1 MLLEKLFI
9 AINGAAEINQMEL
22 KPNENK
28 KGLFGEHY
36 TCITKDNKEFDVSFD
51 QGMYERHRSK
61 TVEFNWT
68 DNETEYDAKIL
79 LKVYHDKNII
89 EVSTEITTSTKD
101 TWERV
106 NKQLDLPFDHDRKDI
121 TPYDMRRYL
130 GFQHKFIDLLNQI
143 DRVTTIRE
151 NDMDLSPT
159 IVQPEINK
167 FFKLLLQIGTEK
179 CIRERQKEIEEL

>member
-1 MLLEKLFI
+1 MLLEKLFK
-9 AINGAAEINQMEL
+9 AINGAESTPSVEVKINE
-22 KPNENK
+22 KK

-36 TCITKDNKEFDVSFD
+36 TCISKDGKEFDVSFD

-61 TVEFNWT
+61 IAEFSWT

-101 TWERV
+101 TWERI
-106 NKQLDLPFDHDRKDI
+106 NKQLDLPFDHDRKGM

-143 DRVTTIRE
+143 DRVTAIRE
-151 NDMDLSPT
+151 NDDDLCPVIT
-159 IVQPEINK
+159 QPEINK
-167 FFKLLLQIGTEK
+167 FFRLLLQIGTEK

>member
-1 MLLEKLFI
+1 MSI
-9 AINGAAEINQMEL
+9 

-36 TCITKDNKEFDVSFD
+36 TCISKDGEEFDVSFD

-61 TVEFNWT
+61 TVEFSWT

-101 TWERV
+101 TWERI
-106 NKQLDLPFDHDRKDI
+106 NKQLDLPFNHDEKGT
-121 TPYDMRRYL
+121 TPQSMRRYL

-151 NDMDLSPT
+151 HDMDLSP
-159 IVQPEINK
+159 IINQPEINK
-167 FFKLLLQIGTEK
+167 FFRLLLQIGTEK

>member
-1 MLLEKLFI
+1 MLLAKLFK
-9 AINGAAEINQMEL
+9 AINDAIEIDQMVV

-36 TCITKDNKEFDVSFD
+36 TCVTKDNKEFDVSFD

-61 TVEFNWT
+61 TAEFSWT
-68 DNETEYDAKIL
+68 ENETEYDAKL
-79 LKVYHDKNII
+79 CLKVYHDKNII

-106 NKQLDLPFDHDRKDI
+106 NKQLDLPFDHNNKDM
-121 TPYDMRRYL
+121 TPYAMRRYL

-151 NDMDLSPT
+151 NDADMLPVIT
-159 IVQPEINK
+159 QPEINK
-167 FFKLLLQIGTEK
+167 FFRLLLKIGTEK
-179 CIRERQKEIEEL
+179 CIKERQKEIEEL

>member
-1 MLLEKLFI
+1 MLLEKLFK
-9 AINGAAEINQMEL
+9 AINGTAEVRQVEI

-51 QGMYERHRSK
+51 QGMYERHRTK
-61 TVEFNWT
+61 TVEFSWT
-68 DNETEYDAKIL
+68 DNETEYNAQMM

-106 NKQLDLPFDHDRKDI
+106 NKQLDLPFTYDDKDVS
-121 TPYDMRRYL
+121 PHSMRRYL

-143 DRVTTIRE
+143 NRVTTIRE
-151 NDMDLSPT
+151 NDSDLSPIIT
-159 IVQPEINK
+159 QPEINK
-167 FFKLLLQIGTEK
+167 FFRLLLRIGTEK
-179 CIRERQKEIEEL
+179 CIKERQKEIEEL